1 MPLAYRQESFL
12 YLVSDPNPMHS
23 VDETAS
29 EACIITGVRPLR
41 QDGGIDSDMLGD
53 IVLQYDR
60 ASGKVG
66 FLSIG
71 LTWKPFQKD
80 YAVSHFVAG
89 TIEPTSFNV
98 NNKPDCVS
106 DMMKNYVDN
115 YYLLKCWTNERLS
128 PELRYAKDRVI
139 SSLK

>member
-1 MPLAYRQESFL
+1 
-12 YLVSDPNPMHS
+12 MHS
-23 VDETAS
+23 IDETAS

-41 QDGGIDSDMLGD
+41 PDGGIDSNMLGD

-60 ASGKVG
+60 ASGKVA

-71 LTWKPFQKD
+71 LIWKQFQQD

-98 NNKPDCVS
+98 NNKPACVS
-106 DMMKNYVDN
+106 DMMNNYVDK
-115 YYLLKCWTNERLS
+115 YYLLKCWTDEGLS
-128 PELRYAKDRVI
+128 PQLLDAKDRVI